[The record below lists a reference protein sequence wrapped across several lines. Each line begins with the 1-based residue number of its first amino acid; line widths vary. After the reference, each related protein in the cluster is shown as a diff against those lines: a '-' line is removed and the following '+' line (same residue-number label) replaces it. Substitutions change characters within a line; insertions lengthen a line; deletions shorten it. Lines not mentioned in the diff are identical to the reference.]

1 MGGTFF
7 IFIILYQINETYL
20 NGYIIDSLDFLALS
34 SVLSSI
40 FVIIL
45 QNPISSV
52 LFLIT
57 LFISIAGISYLL
69 VYVGAVSILFLF
81 ILMLINVRISELLS
95 NTNKS
100 IPLAIFIIISFIYTF
115 YPMIPDNY
123 ISLLEKLACIGA
135 TDPSQYLEGSLGG
148 LGSSPAFEGSFFQSQ
163 ESSAQAQGMRW
174 PTAMSKPFL
183 SSLERGSKGGGWPA
197 ALQEIMFC
205 MLQENHETDVYQKY
219 MIDNYFNYSVIGYGR
234 FYSDNFKERLVII
247 NRKDISIIL
256 LLAMAGSIVITDR
269 KIKLGLVS

>member
-57 LFISIAGISYLL
+57 LFISIAGYLILLGLNFIGISYLL

-115 YPMIPDNY
+115 YPMIPDNF
-123 ISLLEKLACIGA
+123 ISFLEKYPIFFDAQAIFNNFFTIVHLMG
-135 TDPSQYLEGSLGG
+135 GSLI
-148 LGSSPAFEGSFFQSQ
+148 SSDLEDNVFYVTGKSWDGCLS
-163 ESSAQAQGMRW
+163 ESSHITTLGN
-174 PTAMSKPFL
+174 
-183 SSLERGSKGGGWPA
+183 
-197 ALQEIMFC
+197 IMY
-205 MLQENHETDVYQKY
+205 TS
-219 MIDNYFNYSVIGYGR
+219 YSIW
-234 FYSDNFKERLVII
+234 LII
-247 NRKDISIIL
+247 TSIIL
-256 LLAMAGSIVITDR
+256 LLAMVGSIVITLKKD
-269 KIKLGLVS
+269 

>member
-57 LFISIAGISYLL
+57 LFISIAGYLILLGLNFIGISYLL

-123 ISLLEKLACIGA
+123 ISLLEKLASIAA
-135 TDPSQYLEGSLGG
+135 TEPCQYLEGSLAGQ
-148 LGSSPAFEGSFFQSQ
+148 GSTPAFQGSFLQSQ
-163 ESSAQAQGMRW
+163 ESSALAQGMRW
-174 PTAMSKPFL
+174 PTPMSKPFL
-183 SSLERGSKGGGWPA
+183 SSLERGSIGGASPP
-197 ALQEIMFC
+197 
-205 MLQENHETDVYQKY
+205 
-219 MIDNYFNYSVIGYGR
+219 FNKASQAEDI
-234 FYSDNFKERLVII
+234 FNNFF
-247 NRKDISIIL
+247 SIIHL
-256 LLAMAGSIVITDR
+256 ISLISSPRDNVLYVTGKS
-269 KIKLGLVS
+269 

>member
-7 IFIILYQINETYL
+7 IFIILYQIHETYT
-20 NGYIIDSLDFLALS
+20 NGYIIESLDFLALS

-40 FVIIL
+40 FVIIS

-57 LFISIAGISYLL
+57 LFISIAGYLILLGLNFIGISYLL

-115 YPMIPDNY
+115 YPMIPDNF
-123 ISLLEKLACIGA
+123 ISFLEKYPIFFDAQAIFNNFFTIVHLMG
-135 TDPSQYLEGSLGG
+135 GSLI
-148 LGSSPAFEGSFFQSQ
+148 SSDLEDNVFYVTGKSWDGCLS
-163 ESSAQAQGMRW
+163 ESSHITTLGN
-174 PTAMSKPFL
+174 
-183 SSLERGSKGGGWPA
+183 
-197 ALQEIMFC
+197 IMY
-205 MLQENHETDVYQKY
+205 TS
-219 MIDNYFNYSVIGYGR
+219 YSIW
-234 FYSDNFKERLVII
+234 LII
-247 NRKDISIIL
+247 TSIIL
-256 LLAMAGSIVITDR
+256 LLAMVGSIVITLKKD
-269 KIKLGLVS
+269 